1 MEIVHMSS
9 FLLPLCAY
17 NAYIEQLQVPRVPP
31 LHSARH
37 QATDTLPQSSLIAYT
52 ARLHNMVTPL
62 HTFTGWTRPNSKEFL
77 IHLNTKVQAVAVCRT
92 ALHALFWCHMMA
104 TTSRDRVTWHS
115 TSQSA

>member
-1 MEIVHMSS
+1 
-9 FLLPLCAY
+9 
-17 NAYIEQLQVPRVPP
+17 
-31 LHSARH
+31 
-37 QATDTLPQSSLIAYT
+37 
-52 ARLHNMVTPL
+52 MVTPL